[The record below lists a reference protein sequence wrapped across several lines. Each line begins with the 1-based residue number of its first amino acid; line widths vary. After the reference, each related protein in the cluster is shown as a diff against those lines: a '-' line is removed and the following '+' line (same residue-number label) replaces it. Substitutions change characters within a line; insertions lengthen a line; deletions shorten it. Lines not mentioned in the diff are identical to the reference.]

1 MLKHLFK
8 EIPITTEFLL
18 ERLKGH
24 FLSENLELLK
34 QACAFAWDH
43 YANLAHPTGKSYIQ
57 YAFEVALMLHELHA
71 DPTVITTA
79 IICPP
84 PSIPHTVLE
93 DLRLKFTGE
102 IHELVEEVIR
112 LGQLEWDIWST
123 ASEQNEINE
132 RRDILRKMFILAVTE
147 TKNKDQAQDFTM
159 MIRFQK
165 REKQVESIIRMFL
178 TATTDIRAHM
188 IKLVDRLHCIELL
201 KDMSQSDQESN
212 CCALHANITLVIH
225 APIADR
231 LGMWRLKSELED
243 MSFRLLNPDKYK
255 EIANQLAAKKEV
267 RRQYIDDV
275 IPVVRKKLE
284 AFGIKAEISGRAKH
298 IYSIYLKMEAKQL
311 TFDEINDLLG
321 IRIIV
326 YTSDDCYIVQSIL
339 HEYWPPIT
347 TFYDG
352 KAGRDWIANPK
363 SNLYQSL
370 HTTILI
376 ENRTVEIQIRTQT
389 MHAVAEYG
397 VAAAQDAVH
406 WRYKESKAYRKGK
419 TLGDAEV
426 KDRSRQLAELRM
438 ILAKEPNSSGS
449 IPKDIMKDWI
459 FVITPQGHIIDLPAG
474 ATPLDFAYRIH
485 TELGHRCIGARV
497 GGQTVRLD
505 YELKNGEVVEII
517 ASRAGK
523 GPSSEWLSI
532 SRDEEN
538 KGKYMYARTHQA
550 RDKIRHWF
558 KMQRPNTQS

>member
-8 EIPITTEFLL
+8 ETPITTEFLL
-18 ERLKGH
+18 ERLKNH

-34 QACAFAWDH
+34 QACSFAKDH

-57 YAFEVALMLHELHA
+57 YVFEVALMLDELRA
-71 DPTVITTA
+71 DITVITAA
-79 IICPP
+79 IISPP
-84 PSIPHTVLE
+84 LFVQQKVLD
-93 DLRLKFTGE
+93 DLKLKFTEE
-102 IHELVEEVIR
+102 IQELVKELIR
-112 LGQLEWDIWST
+112 LGRLEWSDWSI
-123 ASEQNEINE
+123 ASEQGEFNEQ
-132 RRDILRKMFILAVTE
+132 DILQKMFYLAITE
-147 TKNKDQAQDFTM
+147 AKNKDQAEDSTM

-165 REKQVESIIRMFL
+165 KEKQIENLIRMFL
-178 TATTDIRAHM
+178 TTTTNIHAHM
-188 IKLVDRLHCIELL
+188 IKLVDRLHFMELL
-201 KDMSQSDQESN
+201 KDLPQNHQESTR
-212 CCALHANITLVIH
+212 CALLANITLAIH

-243 MSFRLLNPDKYK
+243 MSFRLLEPDKYK
-255 EIANQLAAKKEV
+255 EIAKQLAAKKEE
-267 RRQYIDDV
+267 RRQYVDDV
-275 IPVVRKKLE
+275 ITFVREKLE
-284 AFGIKAEISGRAKH
+284 TSSIKAEISGRAKH
-298 IYSIYLKMEAKQL
+298 IYSIYQKMDAKQL
-311 TFDEINDLLG
+311 TLDEINDLLG

-326 YTSDDCYIVQSIL
+326 DTSEDCYNVQSIL
-339 HEYWPPIT
+339 HEYWPPLT
-347 TFYDG
+347 AFYDG

-363 SNLYQSL
+363 LNLYQSL

-376 ENRTVEIQIRTQT
+376 ENRAVEIQIRTHT
-389 MHAVAEYG
+389 MHTVAEYG

-406 WRYKESKAYRKGK
+406 WRYKESKAYRKVK

-426 KDRSRQLAELRM
+426 KDRSRQLADLRM
-438 ILAKEPNSSGS
+438 ILAKEQNSSFS
-449 IPKDIMKDWI
+449 TPKDMLKDWI

-497 GGQTVRLD
+497 GGKYVRLD

-538 KGKYMYARTHQA
+538 KDKYMYARTHQA